1 LCTYWKSAGLIF
13 NLGECMRRKIKDSV
27 IENLECV
34 CHCFLALSTL
44 ISFLSICFILFF
56 TSPRDMFFTSNVG
69 IIVLIWFLISLI
81 CFAVNEKNG
90 FLKFL
95 HKRNEKIDE
104 EEKARQQALL
114 LEAEERNRAELQI
127 WVSE

>member
-1 LCTYWKSAGLIF
+1 
-13 NLGECMRRKIKDSV
+13 MRRKIKDSV

-34 CHCFLALSTL
+34 CHCFLALSML
-44 ISFLSICFILFF
+44 ISFFISIFSLPSFLLRDIGPF
-56 TSPRDMFFTSNVG
+56 TRDVG
-69 IIVLIWFLISLI
+69 IIAFILFLISLI
-81 CFAVNEKNG
+81 CFKVNDTKG

-95 HKRNEKIDE
+95 HKRNDKIDE

-127 WVSE
+127 WVNG